1 MRNRGL
7 QNPPYSAVMQ
17 GMTKTTPSAAKTSL
31 TGKILLAMP
40 TMGDPRFH
48 RAVILMCA
56 HDENGA
62 MGLVINHVLPGI
74 DLPQLLE
81 QLNIH
86 PEPGQLGKVPDI
98 PVMSGGPVENAR
110 GFILHTKDFQ
120 QKDTVTVN
128 DQIAVTG
135 TIDALR
141 AVAMGEGPERMIFVL
156 GYAGWTEG
164 QLDMEIQQNTWLVA
178 DADPELIFAV
188 SAEEKWNYAIKK
200 MGIDLAML
208 SGEAGRA

>member
-1 MRNRGL
+1 
-7 QNPPYSAVMQ
+7 MQ

>member
-1 MRNRGL
+1 
-7 QNPPYSAVMQ
+7 MQ
-17 GMTKTTPSAAKTSL
+17 GMMDKATPTAKPSL

-62 MGLVINHVLPGI
+62 MGLVINHTLPGI
-74 DLPQLLE
+74 DLAHLLE

-86 PEPGQLGKVPDI
+86 PEPGKAVNIPDI

-120 QKDTVTVN
+120 QKDTVPVN

-135 TIDALR
+135 TVDALR
-141 AVAMGEGPERMIFVL
+141 AVATGQGPERMIFVL

-164 QLDMEIQQNTWLVA
+164 QLDQEIQQNTWLVA

-188 SAEEKWNYAIKK
+188 SPEEKWNYAIKT

-208 SGEAGRA
+208 SGESGRA

>member
-1 MRNRGL
+1 
-7 QNPPYSAVMQ
+7 
-17 GMTKTTPSAAKTSL
+17 MTTAAAKTYTTTL

-40 TMGDPRFH
+40 SMADPRFH

-62 MGLVINHVLPGI
+62 MGLVINHQLPGI

-81 QLNIH
+81 QLNISTD
-86 PEPGQLGKVPDI
+86 GNNAIPDI
-98 PVMSGGPVENAR
+98 PVMSGGPIENTR
-110 GFILHTKDFQ
+110 GFLLHSNDFQ
-120 QKDTVTVN
+120 QKDSVPVSA
-128 DQIAVTG
+128 DLSVTG

-141 AVAMGEGPERMIFVL
+141 AVASGDLPQNMIFVL

-164 QLDMEIQQNTWLVA
+164 QLDLELQDNTWLVA
-178 DADPELIFAV
+178 DADPDLIFSIPAG
-188 SAEEKWNYAIKK
+188 EKWSFAMKM
-200 MGIDLAML
+200 MGIDLALL